1 MRPNPMHKSHFPAW
15 RPYLLLF
22 CAWLHGGLYERL
34 YNKLLSSETQVFAL
48 YNSLWSQF
56 SRSDVTH
63 EQAMV
68 ALDVNV
74 ILTPGPVYFIS
85 DSPYKY

>member
-1 MRPNPMHKSHFPAW
+1 
-15 RPYLLLF
+15 
-22 CAWLHGGLYERL
+22 LYERL